1 MPMYEFG
8 SCRTA
13 TRRPPTSPITHGAA
27 GPGTTGAESELS
39 PRHQEL
45 DYWEPVMSQE
55 LTKYERDA
63 LEAIV
68 KWRAQPPG
76 RVAAYLGKATQVIEK
91 PTEFLMDRTLVGN
104 VVKGILEV
112 AMDAGSWTVDE
123 DRVVGAFVKRGV
135 EVNSLEDIRTS
146 VRLKDKDRM
155 AARIAR
161 GYRWG
166 MGAEGAAAGAG
177 SLGGPAVGAAA
188 LAADITAL
196 TTVACRAAAHHA
208 AIYGYR
214 VETPAERALAL
225 AVLNGATSPTDL
237 AKQSAL
243 ANITKVSTAIAK
255 KKTWET
261 LETFTLVKV
270 IQEAAEK
277 LGINLTKAKL
287 AQVVAVIGI
296 AIGGGYN
303 AWYMTRVCE
312 WSYWTYREHALHDK
326 QAGFRDMDEDP
337 AAPGPGTATEAAID
351 AELPDAEV
359 VEEPAADGEDEGGAG
374 DQLAA

>member
-1 MPMYEFG
+1 MLIAQG
-8 SCRTA
+8 ASDS
-13 TRRPPTSPITHGAA
+13 RRDNPY
-27 GPGTTGAESELS
+27 
-39 PRHQEL
+39 QEV
-45 DYWEPVMSQE
+45 DYRERVMSLE
-55 LTKYERDA
+55 LTKYEHEA

-76 RVAAYLGKATQVIEK
+76 RVATYLGKATQVIEK
-91 PTEFLMDRTLVGN
+91 PTELLMDTAVGK
-104 VVKGILEV
+104 VVKGIVEI

-123 DRVVGAFVKRGV
+123 DRVVEAFAKRGV
-135 EVNSLEDIRTS
+135 EVNSFDDIRTS
-146 VRLKDKDRM
+146 VKLKDKDRM
-155 AARIAR
+155 AARIAK

-177 SLGGPAVGAAA
+177 SMGGPAVGAAA

-208 AIYGYR
+208 AVYGYR

-237 AKQSAL
+237 AKQTAL
-243 ANITKVSTAIAK
+243 ANITKISADIAK
-255 KKTWET
+255 KKTWEK
-261 LETFTLVKV
+261 LESYALVKV

-303 AWYMTRVCE
+303 AWYMSRVCE
-312 WSYWTYREHALHDK
+312 WSYWIYREHALQDK
-326 QAGFRDMDEDP
+326 QAGFPDLDDDAPTELHP
-337 AAPGPGTATEAAID
+337 AEEPPF
-351 AELPDAEV
+351 V
-359 VEEPAADGEDEGGAG
+359 VELSDADVVDEPPASRSSPAPHSAPAPSSTGR
-374 DQLAA
+374 

>member
-1 MPMYEFG
+1 M
-8 SCRTA
+8 SR
-13 TRRPPTSPITHGAA
+13 
-27 GPGTTGAESELS
+27 ELS
-39 PRHQEL
+39 
-45 DYWEPVMSQE
+45 
-55 LTKYERDA
+55 KYEREA

-91 PTEFLMDRTLVGN
+91 PTELLMDRTLVGK
-104 VVKGILEV
+104 VVKGILEA
-112 AMDAGSWTVDE
+112 AMDAGSWTIDE
-123 DRVVGAFVKRGV
+123 DRVVEAFVKRGV
-135 EVNSLEDIRTS
+135 EVNSFEDIRTS

-177 SLGGPAVGAAA
+177 SLGGPGVGAAA

-208 AIYGYR
+208 GVYGYR

-237 AKQSAL
+237 AKQGAL
-243 ANITKVSTAIAK
+243 ANITKISTAIAK

-261 LETFTLVKV
+261 LETFALVKV

-312 WSYWTYREHALHDK
+312 WSYWIYREHALHDK

-337 AAPGPGTATEAAID
+337 AAPEPRAATEAPID
-351 AELPDAEV
+351 AEPPDAEV
-359 VEEPAADGEDEGGAG
+359 VEDLPATDDEHEGGA
-374 DQLAA
+374 DDRRAA

>member
-1 MPMYEFG
+1 
-8 SCRTA
+8 
-13 TRRPPTSPITHGAA
+13 
-27 GPGTTGAESELS
+27 
-39 PRHQEL
+39 
-45 DYWEPVMSQE
+45 MSQE

-63 LEAIV
+63 LDAIA

-76 RVAAYLGKATQVIEK
+76 RVAAYLGKATWVVEK
-91 PTEFLMDRTLVGN
+91 PTEWVMDHTVAGK
-104 VVKGILEV
+104 VVRGILEI
-112 AMDAGSWTVDE
+112 AMDAGSWTIDE
-123 DRVVGAFVKRGV
+123 DRVVEAFAKHGV
-135 EVNSLEDIRTS
+135 EVSSFDEIRTS
-146 VRLKDKDRM
+146 VKLKDKDRT
-155 AARIAR
+155 AARIAK

-177 SLGGPAVGAAA
+177 GLGGPAAGAAA
-188 LAADITAL
+188 LTADITAL

-237 AKQSAL
+237 AKQTAL
-243 ANITKVSTAIAK
+243 ANVTKISKAIAQ

-261 LETFTLVKV
+261 LESYALVKV

-296 AIGGGYN
+296 VIGGGYN

-312 WSYWTYREHALHDK
+312 WAYWIYREHALQDK

-337 AAPGPGTATEAAID
+337 AAPDPGTATEAPID
-351 AELPDAEV
+351 AEPPDAEV
-359 VEEPAADGEDEGGAG
+359 VEELAADDEDEGGAW
-374 DQLAA
+374 DQRAA

>member
-1 MPMYEFG
+1 
-8 SCRTA
+8 
-13 TRRPPTSPITHGAA
+13 
-27 GPGTTGAESELS
+27 
-39 PRHQEL
+39 
-45 DYWEPVMSQE
+45 MSQV
-55 LTKYERDA
+55 LTKYEEEA

-76 RVAAYLGKATQVIEK
+76 RIAAYLGKATSVIEK
-91 PTEFLMDRTLVGN
+91 PTELLLDRTLVGK

-112 AMDAGSWTVDE
+112 AMDAGSWTVNE
-123 DRVVGAFVKRGV
+123 DRVVEAFVNRGV
-135 EVNSLEDIRTS
+135 GVNSFEDIRTS
-146 VRLKDKDRM
+146 VRLEDKDRM
-155 AARIAR
+155 AARIAK

-177 SLGGPAVGAAA
+177 SMGGPGVGAAA

-208 AIYGYR
+208 AVYGYR
-214 VETPAERALAL
+214 VESPAERALAL

-237 AKQSAL
+237 AKQTAL
-243 ANITKVSTAIAK
+243 ANITKISTAIAK

-261 LETFTLVKV
+261 LESFALVKV

-277 LGINLTKAKL
+277 LGVNLTKAKL
-287 AQVVAVIGI
+287 AQVVAVVGVV
-296 AIGGGYN
+296 IGGGYN

-326 QAGFRDMDEDP
+326 QTGFRDMDEDL
-337 AAPGPGTATEAAID
+337 AVRDTGKATEAPSH
-351 AELPDAEV
+351 AEPPDAEV
-359 VEEPAADGEDEGGAG
+359 VELAADDEDEGGARE
-374 DQLAA
+374 QRAA

>member
-1 MPMYEFG
+1 
-8 SCRTA
+8 
-13 TRRPPTSPITHGAA
+13 
-27 GPGTTGAESELS
+27 
-39 PRHQEL
+39 
-45 DYWEPVMSQE
+45 MSQE
-55 LTKYERDA
+55 LTKYEQEA

-76 RVAAYLGKATQVIEK
+76 RIAAYLGKATRVIEK
-91 PTEFLMDRTLVGN
+91 PTELLMDRTLVGK

-112 AMDAGSWTVDE
+112 AMDAGSWTVND
-123 DRVVGAFVKRGV
+123 DRVVEAFVSRGV
-135 EVNSLEDIRTS
+135 EVNSFEDIRTS

-155 AARIAR
+155 AARIAK

-177 SLGGPAVGAAA
+177 SLGGPGVGAAA

-208 AIYGYR
+208 AVYGYR

-237 AKQSAL
+237 AKQTAL
-243 ANITKVSTAIAK
+243 ANITKISTAIAK

-261 LETFTLVKV
+261 LESFALVKV

-277 LGINLTKAKL
+277 LGVNLTKAKL
-287 AQVVAVIGI
+287 AQVVAVIGVV
-296 AIGGGYN
+296 IGGGYN

-312 WSYWTYREHALHDK
+312 WSYWIYREHALHDK
-326 QAGFRDMDEDP
+326 QAGFRHVDEDV
-337 AAPGPGTATEAAID
+337 AAPDTGTPTEAPID
-351 AELPDAEV
+351 AEPPDVEV
-359 VEEPAADGEDEGGAG
+359 VEQLAADDEDEGGAG
-374 DQLAA
+374 EQRAA